1 MKTLL
6 EIVVIILVLS
16 TKSFANTNCLK
27 MLKGYIPDDNMV
39 KVAHLTEKT
48 LTLYIN
54 NIRNMKDVD
63 ITFYGF
69 DDFFAK
75 RMEKK
80 YNCPKTRF
88 IKAYS
93 EYGLPLT
100 VKIKNKYLVDY
111 KNQIIVVGE

>member
-27 MLKGYIPDDNMV
+27 MLKGYVPDDDSI

-54 NIRNMKDVD
+54 NIRNMKDID
-63 ITFYGF
+63 IVAFGF
-69 DDFFAK
+69 NQPMADL
-75 RMEKK
+75 MQKK

>member
-1 MKTLL
+1 MKKLL
-6 EIVVIILVLS
+6 GIVILGLLFS
-16 TKSFANTNCLK
+16 SKSYAESNCLK
-27 MLKGYIPDDNMV
+27 MLNGYVPDDDSI
-39 KVAHLTEKT
+39 KVAHLTEKA

-54 NIRNMKDVD
+54 NIRNMKDID
-63 ITFYGF
+63 IVAFGF
-69 DDFFAK
+69 NQSMADL
-75 RMEKK
+75 MQKK

>member
-1 MKTLL
+1 MKKLL
-6 EIVVIILVLS
+6 WIIVLGLVLS

-27 MLKGYIPDDNMV
+27 MLKGYVPDDDSI

-54 NIRNMKDVD
+54 NIRNMKDID
-63 ITFYGF
+63 IVAFGF
-69 DDFFAK
+69 NQPMADL
-75 RMEKK
+75 MQKK

>member
-1 MKTLL
+1 MKKLL
-6 EIVVIILVLS
+6 GIVVIILVLS

-27 MLKGYIPDDNMV
+27 MLKRYVPDDDSI

-54 NIRNMKDVD
+54 NIRNMKDID
-63 ITFYGF
+63 IVAFGF
-69 DDFFAK
+69 NQPMADL
-75 RMEKK
+75 MQKK

-93 EYGLPLT
+93 EYGLTLT

>member
-27 MLKGYIPDDNMV
+27 MLKGYVPDDDSI
-39 KVAHLTEKT
+39 KVAHLTEKA

-54 NIRNMKDVD
+54 NIRNMKDID
-63 ITFYGF
+63 IVAFGF
-69 DDFFAK
+69 NQSMADL
-75 RMEKK
+75 MQKK

>member
-1 MKTLL
+1 MKKILGI
-6 EIVVIILVLS
+6 IVLGLVLS
-16 TKSFANTNCLK
+16 TKSFADNNCLK
-27 MLKGYIPDDNMV
+27 MLKQYIPDDNMV

-80 YNCPKTRF
+80 HNCPKTRF
-88 IKAYS
+88 VKAYD
-93 EYGLPLT
+93 EYGMPQP

-111 KNQIIVVGE
+111 ENQIIVVGK

>member
-1 MKTLL
+1 MKRLL
-6 EIVVIILVLS
+6 GIVALILVLS
-16 TKSFANTNCLK
+16 TKSFASTNCLK
-27 MLKGYIPDDNMV
+27 MLKRYIPDDNMV

-63 ITFYGF
+63 ITGYGF
-69 DDFFAK
+69 NDFMAK
-75 RMEKK
+75 QMEKK